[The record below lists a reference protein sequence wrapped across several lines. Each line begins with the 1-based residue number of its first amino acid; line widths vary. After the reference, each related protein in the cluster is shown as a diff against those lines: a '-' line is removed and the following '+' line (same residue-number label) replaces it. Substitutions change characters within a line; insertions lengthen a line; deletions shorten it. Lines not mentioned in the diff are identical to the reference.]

1 VAATSTWGSP
11 VVNTTSDFGAIGI
24 RTTTDYPFNGIIDEV
39 RIWDNY
45 ISMGTYTSVQFKN
58 QLDSNNFILHQNY
71 PNPFNPSTIISFSLP
86 SKSFVSLKVFDLIG
100 REVATIL
107 SQEMQAGSH
116 SQQWNTTNMTSGV
129 YFYRLQAGSFIET
142 KKLIMLK

>member
-1 VAATSTWGSP
+1 
-11 VVNTTSDFGAIGI
+11 
-24 RTTTDYPFNGIIDEV
+24 
-39 RIWDNY
+39 
-45 ISMGTYTSVQFKN
+45 MGTYTSVQFKN
-58 QLDSNNFILHQNY
+58 QLDANNFILHQNY